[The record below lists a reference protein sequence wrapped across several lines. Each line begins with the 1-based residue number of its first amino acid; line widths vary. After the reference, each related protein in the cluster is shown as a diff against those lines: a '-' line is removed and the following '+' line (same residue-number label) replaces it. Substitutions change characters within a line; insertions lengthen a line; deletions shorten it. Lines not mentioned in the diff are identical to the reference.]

1 MIELTE
7 NLISDTALFKVGKK
21 RNGNKNYVLLKHS
34 NISRVDRKLYSRHHS
49 TYKRGAYRMDTKTLS
64 FYKAMHLE
72 LVENLISD
80 STLSC

>member
-34 NISRVDRKLYSRHHS
+34 NISRVDRKLYFRHHS
-49 TYKRGAYRMDTKTLS
+49 T
-64 FYKAMHLE
+64 
-72 LVENLISD
+72 
-80 STLSC
+80 